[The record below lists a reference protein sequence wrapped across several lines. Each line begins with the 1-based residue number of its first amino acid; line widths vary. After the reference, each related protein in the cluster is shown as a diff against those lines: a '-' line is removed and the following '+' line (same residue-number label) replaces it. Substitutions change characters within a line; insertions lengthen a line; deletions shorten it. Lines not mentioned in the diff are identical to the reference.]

1 MSYDAPLYTVL
12 VMTIAPA
19 LFIAFDV
26 YLAINK
32 RKGDTYSEV
41 LREAGRKWQPIIM
54 MMCFAMGMLCGHWW
68 W

>member
-1 MSYDAPLYTVL
+1 MSYNAPLYTVL

-19 LFIAFDV
+19 LFILVDV
-26 YLAINK
+26 VLALNK

-41 LREAGRKWQPIIM
+41 LRAAGRKWQPVIIM
-54 MMCFAMGMLCGHWW
+54 MSFSMGLLCGHWW